1 MKIHKMTI
9 YCKNQMKLNNKIITK
24 IYISNILY
32 MIISKIL
39 KSLITKKNLIIDK
52 NNLIVDILVK

>member
-52 NNLIVDILVK
+52 NNLIIDILVK